1 MRIFNANSSTDSE
14 ATKSESPVPLHSPE
28 TDIGN
33 GAPPQARARGP
44 AQDKDAVAKLAAVQK
59 SIAFTQIVSL
69 MIRSPQH
76 RAYTLSDLEWLFLPA
91 LKRNQFKIAEAKI
104 NNMNVPAGF
113 LLWASVSPE
122 VDKRLTDNSG
132 TLIRLNPEEW
142 TSGNILWLIE
152 TVGDPRAMR
161 PLLKAFRDEQPN
173 GRSAKVRI
181 TSTDGKQTVVEL
193 STLNVDADAN
203 SPLGSS

>member
-1 MRIFNANSSTDSE
+1 
-14 ATKSESPVPLHSPE
+14 
-28 TDIGN
+28 
-33 GAPPQARARGP
+33 
-44 AQDKDAVAKLAAVQK
+44 
-59 SIAFTQIVSL
+59 
-69 MIRSPQH
+69 
-76 RAYTLSDLEWLFLPA
+76 LSDLEWLFLPA

-132 TLIRLNPEEW
+132 TPIRLNPAER

-161 PLLKAFRDEQPN
+161 PLLKAVRDEQPN
-173 GRSAKVRI
+173 GRSAKLRI

-193 STLNVDADAN
+193 STLNVDADAT